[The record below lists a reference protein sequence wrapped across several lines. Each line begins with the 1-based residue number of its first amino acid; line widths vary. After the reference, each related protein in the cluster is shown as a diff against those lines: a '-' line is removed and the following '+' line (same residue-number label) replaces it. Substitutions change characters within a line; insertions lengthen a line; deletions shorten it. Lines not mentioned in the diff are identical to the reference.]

1 LHSLREKL
9 EALRGDGCCQRR
21 FAREVPIRRIRGYP
35 NNARRLAQAEGFLS
49 SLDHK
54 PHGGCDH
61 RVSEISMVVGGDSS
75 GHGNN
80 VDSVNI
86 GCQFELVRT
95 PKMIAVSGATGRQGG
110 AVIRHLLKSGGFRV
124 RAISRNKNS
133 PVAARLASQ
142 GAEVVEAD
150 FDNAPSL
157 EKALAGADG
166 VFSVQN
172 YWEKGIGFDGEIRQG
187 KNLANAAKTA
197 GVKHFVQSTMAT
209 GAMGFSAEMK
219 HFRSK
224 AVLEDH
230 IDRIGL
236 PRTFLGTVTFMD
248 NVLFSELGGAWT
260 FPFLS
265 GILGPATPYH
275 LLAVDDIGGV
285 AAAVFAESERFIG
298 RKINLAGDTSSVPEL
313 KIAYREVTGKNPKR
327 LKFPV
332 WLCRMINKEFVCQL
346 EWQRAGGWTFGT
358 EEARAVYP
366 GMASFQDFL
375 VQHGVKNL

>member
-1 LHSLREKL
+1 VETRK
-9 EALRGDGCCQRR
+9 
-21 FAREVPIRRIRGYP
+21 
-35 NNARRLAQAEGFLS
+35 
-49 SLDHK
+49 
-54 PHGGCDH
+54 
-61 RVSEISMVVGGDSS
+61 
-75 GHGNN
+75 
-80 VDSVNI
+80 
-86 GCQFELVRT
+86 T
-95 PKMIAVSGATGRQGG
+95 IAVSGATGRQGG
-110 AVIRHLLKSGGFRV
+110 AVVRHLLKSGEFRV
-124 RAISRNKNS
+124 RALCRNKNS
-133 PVAARLASQ
+133 PGAIRLVSR
-142 GAEVVEAD
+142 GAEVAEAD
-150 FDNAPSL
+150 FENPASL

-172 YWEKGIGFDGEIRQG
+172 YWEKGIGFGGEIRQG
-187 KNLANAAKTA
+187 KNFANAAQKL

-224 AVLEDH
+224 AALEEH
-230 IDRIGL
+230 IDGIGL

-248 NVLFSELGGAWT
+248 NVLFPELGGAWI

-285 AAAVFAESERFIG
+285 AAAVFAEPERFIG

-313 KIAYREVTGKNPKR
+313 KIAYQEATGKNPKR

-332 WLCRMINKEFVCQL
+332 WLCRMINREFVAQL

-366 GMASFQDFL
+366 GMALFQDFL